1 MKVVILHAGNY
12 AVNGLINVKR
22 FNVGDTVD
30 LGNDDYANGIVT
42 AGLAEW
48 YIEPVLVNEP
58 VIEPATEQ
66 PEIELLPEKPVAKKT
81 NRKK

>member
-1 MKVVILHAGNY
+1 MRVVILHAGNY
-12 AVNGLINVKR
+12 AVNGLINVKQ
-22 FNVGDTVD
+22 FNVGDIVD

-48 YIEPVLVNEP
+48 YSEPLLVNEP
-58 VIEPATEQ
+58 VIEPVIEH
-66 PEIELLPEKPVAKKT
+66 PEIESLPEKPVKKT